1 MEARLGGGGPIR
13 SPGKTPGA
21 FHLGESRGTLVNA
34 SGCRFREGRE
44 NVSKEKRFPSLPLYL
59 QNSSAKSV
67 FQLSHDFVGDVRVG
81 VDVLD
86 IVIVLQRVNE
96 LLHIFN
102 VPCVSELHIVLG
114 YHFHLGGGKDI
125 ALPL

>member
-1 MEARLGGGGPIR
+1 MEARLGGGGPHTL
-13 SPGKTPGA
+13 PGERLQEHSALK
-21 FHLGESRGTLVNA
+21 GTGGRWLNA

-86 IVIVLQRVNE
+86 IVVVFKQLDEAQKLAGGFEID
-96 LLHIFN
+96 H
-102 VPCVSELHIVLG
+102 VS
-114 YHFHLGGGKDI
+114 
-125 ALPL
+125 